1 MTAPWLL
8 GRGRYCRAHRLQTP
22 REVKLP
28 RMGRLSPSEIAA
40 AVRQA
45 PLFSALGEEDLR
57 QLLRTCPT
65 KSFAAGAQLFG
76 PSQQAESFYVILAG
90 KVKLYKL
97 SPKGDEQIL
106 HLYGPGRT
114 FGEAAMWTGVRYP
127 AHAEAIVDSTLL
139 VVSRSVLK
147 NLIGAST
154 ELALAMLA
162 GMSAK
167 LREFNQL
174 IEQLSLKDVPARLA
188 GILLELPARARAD
201 TVVLKQTKRQLAA
214 QIGTIPE
221 TLSRAFKKL
230 SALGLIEVNGREIA
244 ILDPEGLAELAEG

>member
-1 MTAPWLL
+1 L
-8 GRGRYCRAHRLQTP
+8 
-22 REVKLP
+22 REVTLTHVD
-28 RMGRLSPSEIAA
+28 RLSHSEIAA

-45 PLFSALGEEDLR
+45 PLFSALGETDLR
-57 QLLRTCPT
+57 QLLGTCPT
-65 KSFAAGAQLFG
+65 KSIAGGSQVFG
-76 PSQQAESFYVILAG
+76 PSQRAESFYVILAG

-114 FGEAAMWTGVRYP
+114 FGEAAVWTGVRYP
-127 AHAEAIVDSTLL
+127 AHAEAVVDSTLL

-147 NLIGAST
+147 GLIGANT

-174 IEQLSLKDVPARLA
+174 IEQLSLRDVPARLA
-188 GILLELPARARAD
+188 GILLELPAKAGAD

-230 SALGLIEVNGREIA
+230 STAGLIEVDGRQIT
-244 ILDPEGLAELAEG
+244 ILDPEALADLAEG